1 LDKKTITNF
10 KKYRGLIKY
19 QMNSKL
25 FLSAFIAILFINAV
39 SAQEKNHDWEN
50 PEVFR
55 INKEKA
61 RASFIPFETSQK
73 ALVNNWEES
82 KFYKSLNGKWKFNWV
97 KKPADKPSDFYKD
110 NFDVSEWQDI
120 EVPSNWELQGHGTP
134 IYTNVEY
141 PFEPNPPFIPN
152 NYNPVGSYKREFQI
166 PEAWKGRN
174 VYIHFAGV
182 RSAMYLWINGQ
193 KVGYSQDSKTPA
205 EFEISKYLRE
215 GRNSVSVEVYRW
227 SDGSYLEDQD
237 AWRLSGIDREVFLFS
252 RSKSFISDFFAKTSL
267 INSYEDGVL
276 DLEINVEN
284 KGKRSNLKLAYTLL
298 DAKNKKVL
306 AGQKEF
312 KARKSKSISFKSEL
326 KDVAQWS
333 AELPYLYKL
342 LIELY
347 DKEDKLVEATS
358 CNVGFRSVEIV
369 DSKLL
374 INGKIAKIKGVN
386 LHEHDP
392 IKGHVNSLE
401 NMMKDVVM
409 MKKHNV
415 NAVRL
420 SHYPHH
426 SKWYDLADKFGFYI
440 VDEANI
446 ETHGMGAALQGPF
459 DKSVHPAYRKEWKK
473 AHFDRVNN
481 MFQRDK
487 NHPSIVIWSLGNE
500 AGNGDVFFEMYDYL
514 KKVDDSRLVQF
525 EQAGEERNTD
535 IVAPMY
541 PSIEYMKEF
550 AMRKNP
556 SRPFI
561 MCEYAHAMGNSLG
574 NFQEYWDIIESSD
587 HMQGGFVWDWVD
599 QGLLTKDQLGR
610 EFYAYGGDF
619 GADTIINQQNFCL
632 NGVVNPDRT
641 PHPAIYELKK
651 VYQSIKFEFSKADMA
666 IKVINENLFKSTED
680 MYFEYH
686 LIKDGQVID
695 KNRFELNVPS
705 QSEKLYPIELN
716 TSVIAETNSEYM
728 LNVFAFTKEASDII
742 EAGFET
748 AREQFVLEGSDYFSR
763 VEFEKSMPTY
773 LVKGNDIYISAKDVK
788 IAINKQRAELWMY
801 EKDSKNYIK
810 QSLQPSFWRAPTDN
824 DFGNHMQIVSNAW
837 RTAGMNKQ
845 LKSFTIDTSQ
855 GTLDMHFEFYLH
867 EVSSTYHMSI
877 SVNNKAEIKY
887 DIDIQIGEDAPE
899 LPRFGINMQMPMEF
913 DNLKYY
919 GRGPWENYSDRNTAA
934 FIGEYSS
941 SVDEQYYPY
950 IRPQENGNKTEV
962 RYFELRNK
970 EGQGL
975 KFVGMQELN
984 FTALHYL
991 LEDFDPGIQKKQRH
1005 TIDVWK
1011 RKMVNI
1017 NIDLAQRGLG
1027 GDNSWGYLPHDQYLL
1042 TGKSYKYSFIIKKVE
1057 D

>member
-1 LDKKTITNF
+1 
-10 KKYRGLIKY
+10 
-19 QMNSKL
+19 
-25 FLSAFIAILFINAV
+25 
-39 SAQEKNHDWEN
+39 
-50 PEVFR
+50 
-55 INKEKA
+55 
-61 RASFIPFETSQK
+61 
-73 ALVNNWEES
+73 
-82 KFYKSLNGKWKFNWV
+82 
-97 KKPADKPSDFYKD
+97 
-110 NFDVSEWQDI
+110 
-120 EVPSNWELQGHGTP
+120 
-134 IYTNVEY
+134 VEY

-152 NYNPVGSYKREFQI
+152 NYNPVGSYKREFQV
-166 PEAWKGRN
+166 PDSWKGRA

-205 EFEISKYLRE
+205 EFEISKYLKE
-215 GRNSVSVEVYRW
+215 GVNTVSVEVYRW

-252 RSKSFISDFFAKTSL
+252 RAPTYVSDYFVKAGLK
-267 INSYEDGVL
+267 NSYNDGVF
-276 DLEINVEN
+276 DLQVEVEN
-284 KGKRSNLKLAYTLL
+284 KEKRKSLSLVYTLL
-298 DAKNKKVL
+298 DQNNEEILKDKK
-306 AGQKEF
+306 QF
-312 KARKSKSISFKSEL
+312 KIRKSKQVSFKADIPEV
-326 KDVAQWS
+326 KKWS
-333 AELPYLYKL
+333 AEIPNLYKL

-347 DKEDKLVEATS
+347 DNNGQLIEASS

-392 IKGHVNSLE
+392 IKGHVNSIE
-401 NMMKDVVM
+401 NMMRDVVM

-426 SKWYDLADKFGFYI
+426 SKWYDLADKYGFYI

-446 ETHGMGAALQGPF
+446 ETHGMGATLQGPF
-459 DKSVHPAYRKEWKK
+459 DRNVHPAYLKEWKK

-514 KKVDDSRLVQF
+514 KKEDDSRLVQF

-541 PSIEYMKEF
+541 PSIEYMKEY
-550 AMRKNP
+550 ASRNNAT
-556 SRPFI
+556 RPFI

-574 NFQEYWDIIESSD
+574 NFQEYWDIIEASE

-599 QGLLTKDQLGR
+599 QGLLTSDQLGR

-632 NGVVNPDRT
+632 NGVVNPDRS
-641 PHPAIYELKK
+641 PHPSIYELKK
-651 VYQSIKFEFSKADMA
+651 VYQSIKFGYNKSDKT

-680 MYFEYH
+680 LYFEYH
-686 LIKDGQVID
+686 LLKDGLVIE
-695 KNRFELNVPS
+695 KKRFEINVPS
-705 QSEKLYPIELN
+705 QSEMTYPVELS
-716 TSVIAETNSEYM
+716 TDVKSEMDSEYM

-748 AREQFVLEGSDYFSR
+748 AREQFALEGSDYFNR
-763 VEFEKSMPTY
+763 VDFEKSMPTY
-773 LVKGNDIYISAKDVK
+773 SVKGNDVFIKADDVN
-788 IAINKQRAELWMY
+788 IAINTQRAELWMY
-801 EKDSKNYIK
+801 EKNSKNYIK

-824 DFGNHMQIVSNAW
+824 DFGNHMQYVSNAW
-837 RTAGMNKQ
+837 RVAGANKK
-845 LKSFTIDTSQ
+845 LKSFKIDTSK
-855 GTLDMHFEFYLH
+855 GTLDLNFEFYLH
-867 EVSSTYHMSI
+867 EVSSTYRMSI

-919 GRGPWENYSDRNTAA
+919 GRGPWENYSDRNTASLL
-934 FIGEYSS
+934 GEYTS

-950 IRPQENGNKTEV
+950 IRPQENGNKTDV
-962 RYFELRNK
+962 RYFQLRNK
-970 EGQGL
+970 DGQGL
-975 KFVGMQELN
+975 KFIGMQELN

-1011 RKMVNI
+1011 RKLVNI
-1017 NIDLAQRGLG
+1017 NIDFAQRGLG
-1027 GDNSWGYLPHDQYLL
+1027 GDNSWGHLPHDQYLL
-1042 TGKSYKYSFIIKKVE
+1042 TDKSYKYSFIIKSSF
-1057 D
+1057 